1 MNTAQIIREAV
12 AQVEVMRHE
21 TRAAPWMLDA
31 VTNVKRLQA
40 RRFAGTY
47 GDLLASPRYSAA
59 ARFFLEELYGDR
71 DYADRDAQFARIASA
86 VERFFPR
93 DVADTAAAL
102 ARLHALTETLDHEMA
117 RASRSAGDDAASY
130 VLAWRAVG
138 RRADRK
144 RQVDDLLA
152 LGGEMSRLTRL
163 AGLRTMLRMMRAPA
177 MAAGLGSL
185 QRFLEAGF
193 DTFAAVAKSPGGTA
207 PFLASIRE
215 REEALML
222 LLFEAD
228 PARATEEL
236 CAALARGAAP

>member
-1 MNTAQIIREAV
+1 MNTAQTIREAV
-12 AQVEVMRHE
+12 AQVEAMRHE
-21 TRAAPWMLDA
+21 THAVPWMRDA
-31 VTNVKRLQA
+31 VVKVKRLQA

-47 GDLLASPRYSAA
+47 ADLLASPRYAAA

-71 DYADRDAQFARIASA
+71 DYADRDTQFARIASA

-117 RASRSAGDDAASY
+117 RARRSAGDDAGSY

-138 RRADRK
+138 RRADRE
-144 RQVDDLLA
+144 RQLEDLLA
-152 LGGEMSRLTRL
+152 LGSEMSRLTRL
-163 AGLRTMLRMMRAPA
+163 GGLRTMLRMMRAPA
-177 MAAGLGSL
+177 LAAGLGSL

-193 DTFAAVAKSPGGTA
+193 DTFAGVAKTPGGA
-207 PFLASIRE
+207 ERFLATIRE

-222 LLFEAD
+222 LLFDAD
-228 PARATEEL
+228 PALATEEL
-236 CAALARGAAP
+236 RAALARGAAP